1 MGDLKHFA
9 DYLIITYVELT
20 LIKRKNEITNNL
32 EKVGNKID
40 LTPEQAN
47 KLLQEELIPNLK
59 EKIIKAKNSGMNLT
73 EYFNFSNK

>member
-1 MGDLKHFA
+1 M
-9 DYLIITYVELT
+9 
-20 LIKRKNEITNNL
+20 KNEITNNL

-59 EKIIKAKNSGMNLT
+59 EKIIKAKNSGMSST
-73 EYFNFSNK
+73 EYFKGIN

>member
-59 EKIIKAKNSGMNLT
+59 EKIIKAKNSGMSST